1 MELIIIIVIVLLLL
15 AVIPTWPYSRG
26 WGYNPAGLILAILLI
41 FLVLWLLGVISFN
54 GDGDTNGDN
63 LLDDIAPTEEPS
75 GSVYVRGS

>member
-26 WGYNPAGLILAILLI
+26 WGYNPAGLIAAILLV

-54 GDGDTNGDN
+54 GNTNDDGN
-63 LLDDIAPTEEPS
+63 LLDDITPTEAPS
-75 GSVYVRGS
+75 GNHYSLRS

>member
-26 WGYNPAGLILAILLI
+26 WGYNPAGLIAAILLI

-54 GDGDTNGDN
+54 GDADTDVNV
-63 LLDDIAPTEEPS
+63 LEESVPAAASS
-75 GSVYVRGS
+75 GNVYSS

>member
-26 WGYNPAGLILAILLI
+26 WGYNPAGLIAAILLV

-54 GDGDTNGDN
+54 GDDDTDANVLQDSTP
-63 LLDDIAPTEEPS
+63 AAQVS
-75 GSVYVRGS
+75 GNTYGG